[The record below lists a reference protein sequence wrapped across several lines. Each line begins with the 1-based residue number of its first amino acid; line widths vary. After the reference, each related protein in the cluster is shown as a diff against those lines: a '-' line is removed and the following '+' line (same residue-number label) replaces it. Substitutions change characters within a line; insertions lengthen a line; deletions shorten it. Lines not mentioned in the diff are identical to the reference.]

1 MAKKEIDINNEDFG
15 LFLQWY
21 REVYGNEHIEDNDT
35 AQDIINIVMLP
46 HRFQREY
53 TEYQLVKYQESE
65 GK

>member
-1 MAKKEIDINNEDFG
+1 MAKEIDINNEDFG
-15 LFLQWY
+15 LFLEWY
-21 REVYGNEHIEDNDT
+21 KDVYGNSHIEDHDT
-35 AQDIINIVMLP
+35 ARDIINIVMLP